1 MKDEGRGI
9 NAQKLNV
16 CLPVLITLDEID
28 PNMSTGIGLSLVKE
42 LLNLLHGT
50 VRVDS
55 KLGEGSSFFIRLP
68 GNRDCFS
75 MPMPIFEFILADS
88 KEFRTGGG
96 NTR

>member
-1 MKDEGRGI
+1 
-9 NAQKLNV
+9 
-16 CLPVLITLDEID
+16 
-28 PNMSTGIGLSLVKE
+28 MSTGIGLSLVKE

-68 GNRDCFS
+68 GNRDVFD
-75 MPMPIFEFILADS
+75 ADANI
-88 KEFRTGGG
+88 EFRTGGG